1 MDKIRK
7 QTKALGIYQILGGL
21 MGIVLGIYYTGKA
34 DVFNVSILKLTILF
48 SLLYSF
54 SIYCGFL
61 LLNKNYEKGLNL
73 SIINQILQIISF
85 SVLGFTFQYTS
96 GAFLYFG
103 LNLTTDTLLTYN
115 LGLTTFNFKWNSDSR
130 TAAFSIN
137 IISLILMNVLF
148 NLKEKIRK
156 ENKFYLSEIE
166 PNKTI

>member
-7 QTKALGIYQILGGL
+7 LTKALGIYQILGGL
-21 MGIVLGIYYTGKA
+21 MGLILGTYYTVKA
-34 DVFNVSILKLTILF
+34 DVFTVSIFKLTILF
-48 SLLYSF
+48 LLLYSF

-115 LGLTTFNFKWNSDSR
+115 LGLTTFNFKWSSDSQ

-137 IISLILMNVLF
+137 IISLILINILF

-156 ENKFYLSEIE
+156 ENKSDLSEIE